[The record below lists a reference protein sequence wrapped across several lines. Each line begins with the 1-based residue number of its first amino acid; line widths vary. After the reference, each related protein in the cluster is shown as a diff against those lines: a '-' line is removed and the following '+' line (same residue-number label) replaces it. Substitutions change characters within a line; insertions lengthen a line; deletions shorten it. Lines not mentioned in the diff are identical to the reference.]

1 MLAALVTT
9 LICFI
14 LQSSLTH
21 GRVCWEESMVPKG
34 RNSSCVAPQ
43 AFLIFGHGKAIHRM
57 QLDGKRQR
65 RLVAGV
71 GTSIIIDFD
80 YREETVYWAD
90 RYTGLIYKAQ
100 LGAHKQKVF
109 SSDKH
114 ISGLAVDW
122 LLNSI
127 YWTSG
132 VKGKIRKIDMNGKN
146 EKTIL
151 RHLTQPASIA
161 VDPTKRF
168 LFWLSGETSSSIQ
181 RANLTGHMKTTLIK
195 INGQLKVLSV
205 DHKDKRLFWV
215 QFGPDEQSAIGSC
228 DYSGKVIHITD
239 HQLRSFSLGIAIFKN
254 NLYYNDFES
263 HGIKRVNKYG
273 GDYQKVNRKA
283 LAKPPVDIKVVQKQP
298 TEDSI
303 LQFSS
308 CDKLSGN
315 CVNVCSSPSEDE
327 VCQCSE
333 GFVLSKQGTYC
344 EDVNE
349 CAHWNHG
356 CSLGCE
362 NIPGSY
368 FCTCPKGYTLMP
380 DKKTCQEI
388 IECDS
393 SRQCGSGCLEVG
405 GSVEC
410 VCPEGSVLQE
420 DGQACTGCTSADRGG
435 CSQLC
440 SPLNSSVSSGQWQ
453 CGCVPGY
460 ELQLDRRQCIAEGP
474 PPLLLVAT
482 LVDVRKVCPDGTGE
496 EILLSESTGRI
507 TALDYDPVHKEV
519 YYVSMSRR
527 SIERVSVEDGS
538 RHTVLSERVE
548 SVQGLTI
555 DWLHRTLYWTEQSQ
569 STIECSPLTGLR
581 RETVISDGLQK
592 PKAIAVHPLV
602 KRLFWT
608 DVGSRPM
615 VDSASLDG
623 GGRVV
628 VVSTNLISPSA
639 LSLDFPEERLWWA
652 DSGTG
657 LVESAQLDG
666 SLRHTLSGKQV
677 AQVFGLA
684 VWEERLWVS
693 EQEHHQLR
701 SFHKRTGKELEHLHS
716 NMVQPANIVVLH
728 PVAKPGADVCLH
740 KNGGCAQLCES
751 NLGTALCSCL
761 PHYTLSADGTNC
773 HQGETVTSPRE
784 NQTHSEE
791 STTVITEVVSA
802 TERIDLVSSAG
813 TTSSLSDK
821 MVADEHEC
829 SSLHCDDNA
838 QCVQTAGGSV
848 CVCREGFTG
857 NGHLCM
863 DIDECEAV
871 PDICDPNAECV
882 NTVGSVL
889 CRCHTGFIEDG
900 TKCKAVVTVPPVISS
915 MTPGHHNN
923 NVVER
928 CPSSHESYCLYQG
941 VCFYFPDM
949 DSYAC
954 NCMSGYMG
962 ERCQFSDL
970 EWWELQQ
977 AEEQKKK
984 NVTIAGCMVGLIS
997 LLSIAACVTYCYG
1010 TRKLFA
1016 KKLPDD
1022 HMSETSGTVESMS
1035 VTTTSSAPPF
1045 SMTTERELH
1054 TIMGC
1059 PRRAVCPSCSSEP
1072 GDNSEDSELYAKHN
1086 RGYECSMLSAVAM
1099 ETDQLPDCQSS
1110 PVSTFSTFKPHQQP
1124 QSLQPPAS

>member
-14 LQSSLTH
+14 LQSSLAH
-21 GRVCWEESMVPKG
+21 GRVCWEESMAPKG

-43 AFLIFGHGKAIHRM
+43 PFLIFGHGKAIHRLD
-57 QLDGKRQR
+57 LDGKRQR

-71 GTSIIIDFD
+71 GSSIIIDFD
-80 YREETVYWAD
+80 YREESVYWAD
-90 RYTGLIYKAQ
+90 RHSGHIYKAQ

-122 LLNSI
+122 LWNSI
-127 YWTSG
+127 YWTSSE
-132 VKGKIRKIDMNGKN
+132 KGKIRRIDKNGKN

-151 RHLTQPASIA
+151 RHLSQPSSIA

-168 LFWLSGETSSSIQ
+168 LFWLSGGSSASIQ
-181 RANLTGHMKTTLIK
+181 RADLTGHMKTTVIK
-195 INGQLKVLSV
+195 INGQLKALSV

-215 QFGPDEQSAIGSC
+215 QFGPHEQSAFGSC
-228 DYSGKVIHITD
+228 DYNGKVVHITD
-239 HQLRSFSLGIAIFKN
+239 HQLRSFSLGVSIFKN
-254 NLYYNDFES
+254 SLYYNDFEA
-263 HGIKRVNKYG
+263 HDIRRVNKYG
-273 GDYQKVNRKA
+273 GEYERVNRKT
-283 LAKPPVDIKVVQKQP
+283 LAKPPVDLKVVQKQP
-298 TEDSI
+298 REDSTV
-303 LQFSS
+303 QFSS

-327 VCQCSE
+327 VCQCSD
-333 GFVLSKQGTYC
+333 GFVLSKHGTYC

-362 NIPGSY
+362 NVPGSY
-368 FCTCPKGYTLMP
+368 FCTCPKGYTLLP
-380 DKKTCQEI
+380 DKKSCQEI

-405 GSVEC
+405 GRVEC

-420 DGQACTGCTSADRGG
+420 DGQACTGCSSADRGG

-440 SPLNSSVSSGQWQ
+440 SPLNSSVSSGLWQ

-460 ELQLDRRQCIAEGP
+460 ELHQDRRQCTAVGP

-482 LVDVRKVCPDGTGE
+482 LVDVRRIHPDGAGE
-496 EILLSESTGRI
+496 EVLLSETTGRI
-507 TALDYDPVHKEV
+507 TALDYDPVHKEI
-519 YYVSMSRR
+519 YYTSTSRR
-527 SIERVSVEDGS
+527 SIERVSVEDSS
-538 RHTVLSERVE
+538 RHTVLSEGVE

-555 DWLHRTLYWTEQSQ
+555 DWLQRILYWTEQSQ
-569 STIECSPLTGLR
+569 STIECSLLTGLR
-581 RETVISDGLQK
+581 RETVVSEGLQK

-608 DVGSRPM
+608 DVGSRP
-615 VDSASLDG
+615 VVESVSLDG
-623 GGRVV
+623 GGRAVV
-628 VVSTNLISPSA
+628 VRTNLISPSA

-657 LVESAQLDG
+657 LVESARLDG
-666 SLRHTLSGKQV
+666 SLRRTLSEKQV

-684 VWEERLWVS
+684 VWEEQLWVS
-693 EQEHHQLR
+693 EQEQHQLR
-701 SFHKRTGKELEHLHS
+701 SFHKRTGKELERLHS
-716 NMVQPANIVVLH
+716 NMVQPANIVVFH

-751 NLGTALCSCL
+751 KLGTALCSCL

-773 HQGETVTSPRE
+773 HQGETANNMT
-784 NQTHSEE
+784 E
-791 STTVITEVVSA
+791 SV
-802 TERIDLVSSAG
+802 DLDSSTG

-829 SSLHCDDNA
+829 SSLHCDANA

-848 CVCREGFTG
+848 CVCAEGFTG
-857 NGHLCM
+857 DGRLCL
-863 DIDECEAV
+863 DIDECEAAV
-871 PDICDPNAECV
+871 NLCDPNAHCV
-882 NTVGSVL
+882 NTEGSLL
-889 CRCHTGFIEDG
+889 CRCHAGFEGD
-900 TKCKAVVTVPPVISS
+900 AVATVPPVVTN
-915 MTPGHHNN
+915 MTPGHRNN
-923 NVVER
+923 TVVEK
-928 CPSSHESYCLYQG
+928 CPSTHESYCLYQG

-954 NCMSGYMG
+954 NCVSGYMG

-977 AEEQKKK
+977 AEEQKKR

-1010 TRKLFA
+1010 TRKCFA

-1022 HMSETSGTVESMS
+1022 GMSETSETVESMS
-1035 VTTTSSAPPF
+1035 VTTTSSMPPVTTQKTPNY
-1045 SMTTERELH
+1045 MQNTTEAMNAPYCLPSPWKLTTSLSVNQVQRQPSRRSSLTRNH
-1054 TIMGC
+1054 T
-1059 PRRAVCPSCSSEP
+1059 A
-1072 GDNSEDSELYAKHN
+1072 
-1086 RGYECSMLSAVAM
+1086 
-1099 ETDQLPDCQSS
+1099 QS
-1110 PVSTFSTFKPHQQP
+1110 P
-1124 QSLQPPAS
+1124 LQPPSYK

>member
-1 MLAALVTT
+1 MFVLVHWGASLLAFAIYTESFLLLNVGY
-9 LICFI
+9 LLEFI
-14 LQSSLTH
+14 T
-21 GRVCWEESMVPKG
+21 
-34 RNSSCVAPQ
+34 

-239 HQLRSFSLGIAIFKN
+239 HQLRPTKCFFKHAC
-254 NLYYNDFES
+254 YVCI
-263 HGIKRVNKYG
+263 G
-273 GDYQKVNRKA
+273 
-283 LAKPPVDIKVVQKQP
+283 
-298 TEDSI
+298 
-303 LQFSS
+303 

-519 YYVSMSRR
+519 SSYLCLAFGYKWRISLN
-527 SIERVSVEDGS
+527 VEDGS

-773 HQGETVTSPRE
+773 HQGETVTSPR
-784 NQTHSEE
+784 
-791 STTVITEVVSA
+791 VVSA
-802 TERIDLVSSAG
+802 TERIDL
-813 TTSSLSDK
+813 
-821 MVADEHEC
+821 C

-900 TKCKAVVTVPPVISS
+900 TKCKGGSLKCYYGLS

-1010 TRKLFA
+1010 
-1016 KKLPDD
+1016 
-1022 HMSETSGTVESMS
+1022 
-1035 VTTTSSAPPF
+1035 
-1045 SMTTERELH
+1045 
-1054 TIMGC
+1054 
-1059 PRRAVCPSCSSEP
+1059 
-1072 GDNSEDSELYAKHN
+1072 
-1086 RGYECSMLSAVAM
+1086 
-1099 ETDQLPDCQSS
+1099 
-1110 PVSTFSTFKPHQQP
+1110 
-1124 QSLQPPAS
+1124 